1 MAWLGECWTL
11 GYSTRLEEEF
21 SSSCF
26 PSAVILKCQN
36 KNKTHK
42 ESSLQMFEVLP
53 KDYFHMLYTLLILI
67 ALKFIMY
74 NKCKCSSCQGS
85 SVSQFL
91 ETNYQDLYLDTVTH
105 WLYYHCGQISSLL
118 NLLNHI
124 MLMTMVMINNLP
136 HWVLLVLNVKT
147 CTTEYSFAC
156 TEKAQ

>member
-1 MAWLGECWTL
+1 MTGGVLDLRLLHW
-11 GYSTRLEEEF
+11 LEEGFLSFCFSICCYFKMSKQKQNPQRIF
-21 SSSCF
+21 SSN
-26 PSAVILKCQN
+26 VWG
-36 KNKTHK
+36 
-42 ESSLQMFEVLP
+42 SS
-53 KDYFHMLYTLLILI
+53 KDYFHMLYILLILI

-85 SVSQFL
+85 SISQFL

-105 WLYYHCGQISSLL
+105 WLYYHCGQIFSLL

-147 CTTEYSFAC
+147 CNWV
-156 TEKAQ
+156 